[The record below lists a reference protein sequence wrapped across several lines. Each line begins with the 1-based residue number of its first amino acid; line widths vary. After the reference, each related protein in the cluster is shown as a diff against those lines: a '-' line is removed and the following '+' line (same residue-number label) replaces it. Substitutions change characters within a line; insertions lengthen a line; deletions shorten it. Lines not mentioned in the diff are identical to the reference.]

1 MDTLHAVGK
10 DFQTILVIVD
20 VDVHPGILGDELI
33 ALIIRVDRLH
43 PRSVQWT
50 VFSFGQY
57 SGLTSPSV
65 SAILILVSL
74 NTVML

>member
-50 VFSFGQY
+50 DFTLAQS
-57 SGLTSPSV
+57 SGLTSPSL
-65 SAILILVSL
+65 S
-74 NTVML
+74 TVD